1 MRLLEASS
9 SDLITQLQDLQQQ
22 TAAYATTTDC
32 DMLGIVRVL
41 SHRVDDHAV
50 SCLRQIIADYDG
62 QGDYVDNCS
71 NRPSISETERRG
83 RWPWERLLQQ
93 K

>member
-41 SHRVDDHAV
+41 SH
-50 SCLRQIIADYDG
+50 
-62 QGDYVDNCS
+62 
-71 NRPSISETERRG
+71 
-83 RWPWERLLQQ
+83 
-93 K
+93 